1 MRALAAGAA
10 MAAISGAADAAE
22 VTPTNV
28 PGVLAVA
35 PPPAGFN
42 AALAS
47 EAERAAYALPPHPD
61 ATKRP
66 ADYARWQRA
75 MSAKI
80 TRPAAALVQTRVFH
94 GPAKFAA
101 SQAGSSIRNAYEST
115 NWSGFAARNS
125 VTSYSAQNS
134 FDYVYAEFNIPTAAN
149 PTCKGIDY
157 AAQWVGIDG
166 FVGTYGYQSQD
177 VLQAGVGEDVACG
190 YGQATYAWVEWYP
203 NNEVEIPL
211 NVSPGDEL
219 FVEIWNVSATVGYAY
234 VADMSTGLAQEYE
247 LTPPSGT
254 RLIGNTAE
262 WIIEAPSVNNSQ
274 STMPDFVFDFF
285 WYQIS
290 ETFGGTLAFA
300 GSSSTTQIDLVQ
312 GNALVVVPNLLNTE
326 TAQFAYQ

>member
-1 MRALAAGAA
+1 MCAKRSSARFMRALAAGAA

-42 AALAS
+42 AAVAS
-47 EAERAAYALPPHPD
+47 EAERAEYALPPHPD

-80 TRPAAALVQTRVFH
+80 TRPAAALVQTRVSH

-177 VLQAGVGEDVACG
+177 VLQAGVGKTWLA
-190 YGQATYAWVEWYP
+190 ATGRRPMPGW
-203 NNEVEIPL
+203 NGIPITRWKFRSTYRRAT
-211 NVSPGDEL
+211 NFSSRFGMSP
-219 FVEIWNVSATVGYAY
+219 
-234 VADMSTGLAQEYE
+234 
-247 LTPPSGT
+247 PPW
-254 RLIGNTAE
+254 A
-262 WIIEAPSVNNSQ
+262 
-274 STMPDFVFDFF
+274 MPT
-285 WYQIS
+285 WRI
-290 ETFGGTLAFA
+290 
-300 GSSSTTQIDLVQ
+300 
-312 GNALVVVPNLLNTE
+312 
-326 TAQFAYQ
+326 